1 MRLPPNSRIA
11 AFSQG
16 KTSRTRWFY
25 RAVKQSLSRFSR
37 LSQDKTSMD
46 PKRQAKPTDPEQNDL
61 EVRQMKKG
69 FIALLMTVLVQLV
82 ASIAV
87 FAETMQLHR

>member
-1 MRLPPNSRIA
+1 
-11 AFSQG
+11 
-16 KTSRTRWFY
+16 
-25 RAVKQSLSRFSR
+25 
-37 LSQDKTSMD
+37 MD